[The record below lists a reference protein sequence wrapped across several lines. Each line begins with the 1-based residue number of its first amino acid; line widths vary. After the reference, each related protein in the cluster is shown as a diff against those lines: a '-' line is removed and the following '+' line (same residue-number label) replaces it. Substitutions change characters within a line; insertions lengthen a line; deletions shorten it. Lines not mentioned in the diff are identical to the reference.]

1 MKPGADTAS
10 AEIITTARLG
20 SHAPKISRN
29 AKTFVGMTIP
39 EISRPAPNT
48 NPDNKDATISM
59 ILASEDMTGYCD
71 GYNRC
76 QHKDDGRSDGT
87 NRQPSHATDAVA
99 GGTAASQSGAETD
112 QQAGRDDDGPACR
125 QFGWWHPIAHPAC
138 TQRRHNEPG
147 GNRDAGGVVDEGEE
161 QVLPDVAHRCLREPP
176 RTNDANQIA
185 FQEGD
190 AGTLHRD
197 VGAGPHGDADVGCG
211 KRRGVVDAVPGHRDD
226 PPGLL
231 QLDDH
236 GNLLIRKHFCL
247 DI

>member
-1 MKPGADTAS
+1 RSGRERPPASMKPGADTAS

-48 NPDNKDATISM
+48 NPDNKDAIISM

-125 QFGWWHPIAHPAC
+125 QFGWWHPITHPAC
-138 TQRRHNEPG
+138 NQRRHNEPG
-147 GNRDAGGVVDEGEE
+147 DKGDAPILVFASEIQQAAEYAADAGDPAGQQHQQNRGKAD
-161 QVLPDVAHRCLREPP
+161 QAAADRCRYWCKIDH
-176 RTNDANQIA
+176 DA
-185 FQEGD
+185 
-190 AGTLHRD
+190 TR
-197 VGAGPHGDADVGCG
+197 
-211 KRRGVVDAVPGHRDD
+211 
-226 PPGLL
+226 
-231 QLDDH
+231 
-236 GNLLIRKHFCL
+236 
-247 DI
+247 